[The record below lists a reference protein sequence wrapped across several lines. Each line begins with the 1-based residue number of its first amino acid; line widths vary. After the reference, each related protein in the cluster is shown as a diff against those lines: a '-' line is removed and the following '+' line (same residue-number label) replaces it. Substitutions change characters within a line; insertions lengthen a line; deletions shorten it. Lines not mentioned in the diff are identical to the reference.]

1 MPKNE
6 LTAPS
11 CAAPVDR
18 LSLWVTSS
26 RPIDQGSGITPSW
39 DVAAINAGF
48 CFADGAPPS
57 FQTGTMG
64 YRICWGFAHE
74 AAPSFN
80 TSIGFPL
87 YLDADEA

>member
-6 LTAPS
+6 LSAPS

-18 LSLWVTSS
+18 LSLSVTSS
-26 RPIDQGSGITPSW
+26 RPIDQASGITPSW
-39 DVAAINAGF
+39 DNIAAGAGF
-48 CFADGAPPS
+48 CFADEAAPS

-64 YRICWGFAHE
+64 YRICWGFAYE

-80 TSIGFPL
+80 TSIGFPM

>member
-6 LTAPS
+6 LSAPS

-18 LSLWVTSS
+18 LSLSVASS
-26 RPIDQGSGITPSW
+26 RPMDQAAGITPSW
-39 DVAAINAGF
+39 DQTAILLGY
-48 CFADGAPPS
+48 CFADEASPS

-64 YRICWGFAHE
+64 YRICWGFAYE
-74 AAPSFN
+74 AGPSFN